1 MEANRKADIL
11 RLDKQF
17 DVMTNESAKND
28 KKEAIEKN
36 GRRKNYWKR

>member
-17 DVMTNESAKND
+17 DFMTNESAKND
-28 KKEAIEKN
+28 KREAIEKN
-36 GRRKNYWKR
+36 GRRKDYWKR